1 MMEETAGRDA
11 TTLGSLTGCGILMA
25 VLAVAATIA
34 LWRGS
39 EPPERAR
46 AVAFAAA
53 VAGSGSI
60 LGWLATRRATRSPA
74 AAVGGTLA
82 GTLLRLGPPLAG
94 LAGLGAAGGDLLRG
108 GADRLLVVFYLVL
121 LATTIFLDIIGGS
134 GRRRKPPPNTTSDG
148 RTPTGI

>member
-60 LGWLATRRATRSPA
+60 LGWLATRRAARSPA

-94 LAGLGAAGGDLLRG
+94 L